1 MRGIGQ
7 HGVRRILC
15 VFPRYTSSF
24 GTFEHAYP
32 LTGGVQAFMPPQG
45 LLLIAAYL
53 PADWKVRFID
63 ENIRFATDED
73 FEWAEAV
80 FVSGMHIQRQ
90 QMNDICR
97 RAHAFN
103 LSVALGGPSVSAC
116 PDYYPSFDYLHV
128 GELGDATD
136 ELIERL
142 ARDLPEVELWI
153 DHGANR
159 AEAVAAMLAR
169 HPRAVVVVGSET
181 LGEVRALADIARA
194 RAGRIALSLDF
205 KGDAFLGPAALLDRP
220 DAWPSRIIVMTLAAV
235 GSDAGPDLA
244 RLAQMRNL
252 AGPSREIYAAGGVR
266 HLADCRALAAAGVS
280 GALVASALHA
290 GKLKADDLGE
300 IAGL

>member
-1 MRGIGQ
+1 MRIIPVIDVRG
-7 HGVRRILC
+7 GVVVAARGGDRDNYRPIETPLASGTSDP
-15 VFPRYTSSF
+15 VAVAGGYRVLYPFPRLYMADLD
-24 GTFEHAYP
+24 GIAGRP
-32 LTGGVQAFMPPQG
+32 ANTGV
-45 LLLIAAYL
+45 
-53 PADWKVRFID
+53 
-63 ENIRFATDED
+63 
-73 FEWAEAV
+73 
-80 FVSGMHIQRQ
+80 
-90 QMNDICR
+90 
-97 RAHAFN
+97 
-103 LSVALGGPSVSAC
+103 VA
-116 PDYYPSFDYLHV
+116 
-128 GELGDATD
+128 
-136 ELIERL
+136 RL
-142 ARDLPEVELWI
+142 ARELPDVELWI

-159 AEAVAAMLAR
+159 AEAVAAMQAR

-181 LGEVRALADIARA
+181 LGDVRALADIARA

-290 GKLKADDLGE
+290 GKLKAGDLGE